1 MQIKDE
7 KEISEELSY
16 LHVFVFQDT
25 VDEIEKIIKQSFSNT
40 DYKEALLSSQQKEW
54 LYEAAKYRSF
64 SSIGKEEKRYHNLSD
79 WKIYLFTAH
88 RDDYAYVMPFHNRGD
103 IDVYF
108 GDELKTISRL
118 TQKQIFYFWREHETW
133 GYEIFKNGDKI
144 KSIVEDTHGPRVVVD
159 GQEVFCGITK
169 EGKPRVGQQL
179 IDGKP
184 IEFNE
189 IKEGVYTKYR
199 YNYSYPY
206 KNEPKFFP
214 ESVFNYFENT
224 LLENHGHI
232 LNPEKKNIIFVH
244 NNIINIDDYINE
256 TNKLIKSNR
265 IGCAILFYGAL
276 ALIALGVLFA
286 ILKGK

>member
-1 MQIKDE
+1 MQIKDG

-25 VDEIEKIIKQSFSNT
+25 VDEIEKIIKQSFGNR
-40 DYKEALLSSQQKEW
+40 DYKEASLSSQQKEW

-64 SSIGKEEKRYHNLSD
+64 SSIGKKEKRYHNLSD

-133 GYEIFKNGDKI
+133 GYEIFKKGDKI

-189 IKEGVYTKYR
+189 IKEGMYMKYR

-214 ESVFNYFENT
+214 ETVFNYLDST
-224 LLENHGHI
+224 LLKSQGYVLSSE
-232 LNPEKKNIIFVH
+232 EKSIIFVD
-244 NNIINIDDYINE
+244 NKIVNIDDYIKE
-256 TNKLIKSNR
+256 TNKLIKSDR
-265 IGCAILFYGAL
+265 IGCAILFYGVL
-276 ALIALGVLFA
+276 ALIALGVLFT